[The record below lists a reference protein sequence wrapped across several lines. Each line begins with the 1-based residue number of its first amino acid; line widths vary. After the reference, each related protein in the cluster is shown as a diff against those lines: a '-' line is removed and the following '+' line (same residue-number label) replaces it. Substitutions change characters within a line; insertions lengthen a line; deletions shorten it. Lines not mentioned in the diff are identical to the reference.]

1 LSFIVDKYVND
12 LAVQPAGGNVKIKAK
27 ADGACHASYGIA
39 NRQFRLDSLAHYPFQ
54 DDAGTVTEAL
64 HSPSTEVR
72 KLMEMGAPARKR
84 LVAKIFDEM
93 RFSKVGLRMSDVPEA
108 LEVSVHPA

>member
-1 LSFIVDKYVND
+1 M
-12 LAVQPAGGNVKIKAK
+12 QPASDNIKVQDK
-27 ADGACHASYGIA
+27 PDGACHAPYGAA

-54 DDAGTVTEAL
+54 DDVGTVTEAL

-72 KLMEMGAPARKR
+72 KLLEMGAPARKR
-84 LVAKIFDEM
+84 LIARIFDEM

-108 LEVSVHPA
+108 LEVSVHRGVDERLQSHD

>member
-1 LSFIVDKYVND
+1 
-12 LAVQPAGGNVKIKAK
+12 
-27 ADGACHASYGIA
+27 
-39 NRQFRLDSLAHYPFQ
+39 
-54 DDAGTVTEAL
+54 
-64 HSPSTEVR
+64 
-72 KLMEMGAPARKR
+72 MEMGAPARKR